1 MASRSSE
8 SAVIDLPDDDVDAV
22 DKMIEFLYRAEYTHY
37 TDPEENC
44 YLQHARI
51 FAIATK
57 YAMPALSKL
66 ASKNYREQGEKHW
79 NPTAFLDSI
88 PAVYELTSED
98 VRELRNAA
106 RQCARM
112 HYCSLTTEK
121 STKSAWRKVCLEF
134 PEFALDMLDS
144 FAQNPLI
151 GRCSI
156 CGPWQKWKL
165 RNFAAV
171 AVVEAGLT
179 LMRGPCL
186 RLAKFNSSSTPQS
199 ATGAMG

>member
-1 MASRSSE
+1 M
-8 SAVIDLPDDDVDAV
+8 IDLPDDDVDAV

-112 HYCSLTTEK
+112 RYCSLTTEK

-156 CGPWQKWKL
+156 CGPWQKL
-165 RNFAAV
+165 
-171 AVVEAGLT
+171 EASQFRC
-179 LMRGPCL
+179 RGCGRGGAHL
-186 RLAKFNSSSTPQS
+186 DEGTVSSSRKI
-199 ATGAMG
+199 

>member
-1 MASRSSE
+1 
-8 SAVIDLPDDDVDAV
+8 VIDLPDDDVDAV
-22 DKMIEFLYRAEYTHY
+22 TKMIEFLYRAEYT
-37 TDPEENC
+37 DLEENC

-57 YAMPALSKL
+57 YGMPDLSKL
-66 ASKNYREQGEKHW
+66 ASKNYREQGQKHW
-79 NPTAFLDSI
+79 DPTAFLDSI

-98 VRELRNAA
+98 VRGLRNAA

-121 STKSAWRKVCLEF
+121 STKPSWRKVCLEF

-144 FAQNPLI
+144 FAQSPLI

-156 CGPWQKWKL
+156 CGHCQKL
-165 RNFAAV
+165 
-171 AVVEAGLT
+171 EASQFRCCGCG
-179 LMRGPCL
+179 RGGAYLDEETMPSS
-186 RLAKFNSSSTPQS
+186 RKFNASSTPQS
-199 ATGAMG
+199 AADAMGE